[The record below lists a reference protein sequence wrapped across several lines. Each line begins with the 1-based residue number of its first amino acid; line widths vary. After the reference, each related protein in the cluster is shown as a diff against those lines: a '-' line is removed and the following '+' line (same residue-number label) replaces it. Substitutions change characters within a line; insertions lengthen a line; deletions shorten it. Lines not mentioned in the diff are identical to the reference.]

1 MVVIQEN
8 HPGQDSMMMEMLELT
23 RRDIHQCLMETCPM
37 FPPPLYHQVE
47 SNHIMIP
54 KSAIDTF
61 VKSFR
66 KGQDNADQGQ
76 GAHPG

>member
-23 RRDIHQCLMETCPM
+23 RRDIHQRLMETCPM
-37 FPPPLYHQVE
+37 LPPPLCHQVE
-47 SNHIMIP
+47 SNHMIP

-66 KGQDNADQGQ
+66 KGQDNAD
-76 GAHPG
+76 